1 MTSDF
6 FQAIEHSSA
15 QLLLDVQQ
23 ALGTNVGGTFLV
35 EHARRCKAAL
45 DAVEHIHHVVQSNLN
60 NQHGSI
66 HTNNKSSS

>member
-15 QLLLDVQQ
+15 QLLIDVQE
-23 ALGTNVGGTFLV
+23 ALGTTTGGTFLV
-35 EHARRCKAAL
+35 EHARKCKAAL
-45 DAVEHIHHVVQSNLN
+45 DAVEHIHHVVQANLN
-60 NQHGSI
+60 TQHGSI